1 MAIMGTPHGLDKTP
15 ALGLLTV
22 KEASSYLGVCPC
34 TVRRLEKK
42 GGLPSIR
49 GRGLGVR
56 FKKEE
61 IDSWLEKRKT
71 GPLPCP
77 SDLAGLTMPPRRT
90 MKKSHGETGGTGE
103 MAKAKTK
110 TRYNFVYGAIYQR
123 KTKDGRIRWYLDYRE
138 GTGKRI
144 QRLAV
149 NAQTPEEAQLALENE
164 IKGAFAR
171 ANGVKEQKRIIFN
184 DFAPIYVEN
193 YAKPNKR
200 SWICDDYCLEAHLKP
215 YFGKLDLREITPLDI
230 ETYRAKRLGTGV
242 KKSTTNREMALLKK
256 MFHLAADW
264 GYCAENPVVKVKLF
278 PERDNLKE
286 RVLSAEEETS
296 LLAHCPPH
304 LAPIVVFALNTGLRR
319 GEILGLRWDQVDP
332 AGKSVR
338 VTRTKSGRDRSV
350 PLNDAA
356 AGVIRAPSRKGHGSY
371 VFPSTK
377 GGELMKS
384 VAHSFARACRL
395 AGITGLRFHDLR
407 HTFATRLIRQG
418 ADIITVQALLGHHS
432 VTVTQRYTHTG
443 ADEKRRAVD
452 ALSQKPEN
460 LLLSGDTPVTEK
472 SRIQVTRSSTVN

>member
-1 MAIMGTPHGLDKTP
+1 MNQ
-15 ALGLLTV
+15 LLTV
-22 KEASSYLGVCPC
+22 RELGQYIRLHPTTVYRLVDSGKLPCIRLNDGKEIRFRLEDIDQWLAASS
-34 TVRRLEKK
+34 
-42 GGLPSIR
+42 SN
-49 GRGLGVR
+49 
-56 FKKEE
+56 
-61 IDSWLEKRKT
+61 
-71 GPLPCP
+71 
-77 SDLAGLTMPPRRT
+77 PRRGIGDWAAPISAGT
-90 MKKSHGETGGTGE
+90 APRPLTHSPAGARTSPGGYGE

-110 TRYNFVYGAIYQR
+110 TRLSFGNGAIYQR
-123 KTKDGRIRWYLDYRE
+123 KTKDGRIRWYLDYRDE
-138 GTGKRI
+138 AGKRV
-144 QRLAV
+144 QRLAM
-149 NAQTPEEAQLALENE
+149 NALTPEEAALALRIE
-164 IKGAFAR
+164 ISRAFAR
-171 ANGVKEQKRIIFN
+171 AQGVKEQKRILFN
-184 DFAPIYVEN
+184 DFALIYLES
-193 YAKPNKR
+193 YAKPNKK
-200 SWICDDYCLEAHLKP
+200 SWVCDDYCLEAHLKP

-230 ETYRAKRLGTGV
+230 ETYRAKRLSAGV

-256 MFHLAADW
+256 MFHLAVDW

-286 RVLSAEEETS
+286 RVLSAEEETR

-304 LAPIVVFALNTGLRR
+304 LAPIVVFALNTGMRR

-332 AGKSVR
+332 SGKSIR

-350 PLNDAA
+350 PLNEAA
-356 AGVIRAPSRKGHGSY
+356 AEVIKAQRQKSRGSY
-371 VFPSTK
+371 VFPSMK
-377 GGELMKS
+377 GGEYMKS

-452 ALSQKPEN
+452 ALSRKPEN